1 MDCSPWGRKE
11 SGTTEQL
18 THTQGHLM
26 IINLL
31 VLTAERHINVFNPM
45 SLNINRA
52 LRSITFSN
60 INIVFLNCICKIC
73 QGGKE
78 SKLIGSMFQV

>member
-18 THTQGHLM
+18 THTHTHTQGHLM
-26 IINLL
+26 LINLL

-60 INIVFLNCICKIC
+60 VNIVFLNCICKYA
-73 QGGKE
+73 KVE
-78 SKLIGSMFQV
+78 KKAN